1 MEIHQIRYMCA
12 VAETRSFTAA
22 AAREH
27 VAQPSLSQ
35 QIIKLEDELGAKLF
49 HRFRRKVRLTEI
61 GKTFLPK
68 AKDVLRAVSS
78 AKSAI
83 HEMTNTARGSLKI
96 GVIPTIAPYL
106 LPKVLPSFSRKFPE
120 VNITIS
126 EDITPILLEKLQE
139 TALDMVIVAL
149 PVQGAELMRQE
160 ILRERLYLVAATNH
174 DLCRGGSACLKDLA
188 AEPLLLLR
196 EGHCFRDMAI
206 AVCKRAKITP
216 HVVFESGNFTT
227 ILGMVAAGMGIS
239 FVPEMAV
246 EPRIGCRFIPIDD
259 ERAVRR
265 VGLVRLQN
273 HFRSRP
279 QREFIEHL
287 SASVS
292 LIIGARL
299 PGDLSVDLRQTG

>member
-1 MEIHQIRYMCA
+1 
-12 VAETRSFTAA
+12 
-22 AAREH
+22 
-27 VAQPSLSQ
+27 
-35 QIIKLEDELGAKLF
+35 
-49 HRFRRKVRLTEI
+49 
-61 GKTFLPK
+61 
-68 AKDVLRAVSS
+68 
-78 AKSAI
+78 
-83 HEMTNTARGSLKI
+83 
-96 GVIPTIAPYL
+96 
-106 LPKVLPSFSRKFPE
+106 
-120 VNITIS
+120 VNIAIS

-188 AEPLLLLR
+188 VEPLLLLR

>member
-1 MEIHQIRYMCA
+1 M
-12 VAETRSFTAA
+12 
-22 AAREH
+22 
-27 VAQPSLSQ
+27 P
-35 QIIKLEDELGAKLF
+35 
-49 HRFRRKVRLTEI
+49 
-61 GKTFLPK
+61 
-68 AKDVLRAVSS
+68 
-78 AKSAI
+78 
-83 HEMTNTARGSLKI
+83 
-96 GVIPTIAPYL
+96 
-106 LPKVLPSFSRKFPE
+106 
-120 VNITIS
+120 
-126 EDITPILLEKLQE
+126 
-139 TALDMVIVAL
+139 
-149 PVQGAELMRQE
+149 
-160 ILRERLYLVAATNH
+160 
-174 DLCRGGSACLKDLA
+174 
-188 AEPLLLLR
+188 
-196 EGHCFRDMAI
+196 FRDMAI

>member
-12 VAETRSFTAA
+12 VAETSSFTAA

-49 HRFRRKVRLTEI
+49 HRFPRKICLTGC
-61 GKTFLPK
+61 GKAFFPK
-68 AKDVLRAVSS
+68 AQDVLRAISS
-78 AKSAI
+78 AESAI
-83 HEMTNTARGSLKI
+83 HEMTNTVRGTLRI

-106 LPKVLPSFSRKFPE
+106 LPKVLPSFSRKFPQ
-120 VNITIS
+120 VDIAIS

-149 PVQGAELMRQE
+149 PVQGAELTRQE
-160 ILRERLYLVAATNH
+160 ILRERLYLVASTNH
-174 DLCRGGSACLKDLA
+174 ALCRGSSACLKDLA
-188 AEPLLLLR
+188 EEPFLLLK
-196 EGHCFRDMAI
+196 EGHCFRDTAI
-206 AVCKRAKITP
+206 AACKRAKITP
-216 HVVFESGNFTT
+216 NIVFESGSFAT

-246 EPRIGCRFIPIDD
+246 EPRNGCKFVPIED
-259 ERAVRR
+259 EHAVRR
-265 VGLVRLQN
+265 VGVVRLQS

-279 QREFIEHL
+279 QREFMEHL
-287 SASVS
+287 SARSALKTRHNYSVV
-292 LIIGARL
+292 
-299 PGDLSVDLRQTG
+299 PET

>member
-22 AAREH
+22 AVREH

-49 HRFRRKVRLTEI
+49 HRLGRKVRLTEI
-61 GKTFLPK
+61 GKAFFPK
-68 AKDVLRAVSS
+68 AQDVLRAVSS

-83 HEMTNTARGSLKI
+83 HEMTNTACGTLRI

-106 LPKVLPSFSRKFPE
+106 LPKVLPSFSRKFPQ
-120 VNITIS
+120 VDIIVS

-139 TALDMVIVAL
+139 TAVDMVIVAL

-160 ILRERLYLVAATNH
+160 ILRERLYLVASTDHA
-174 DLCRGGSACLKDLA
+174 LCRGSSACLKDLA
-188 AEPLLLLR
+188 AEPFLLLR
-196 EGHCFRDMAI
+196 EGHCFRETAI
-206 AVCKRAKITP
+206 AACKRAKITP
-216 HVVFESGNFTT
+216 HVVFESGNFAT

-246 EPRIGCRFIPIDD
+246 EPRTGCKFIPIDD

-279 QREFIEHL
+279 HREFMEHL
-287 SASVS
+287 SACAS
-292 LIIGARL
+292 LITR
-299 PGDLSVDLRQTG
+299 RQTPVT

>member
-12 VAETRSFTAA
+12 VAETSSFTAA

-49 HRFRRKVRLTEI
+49 HRFPRKVRLTGF
-61 GKTFLPK
+61 GKAFFPRALE
-68 AKDVLRAVSS
+68 VLRAVCS
-78 AKSAI
+78 AKSAM
-83 HEMTNTARGSLKI
+83 HEMTNTARGTLKI

-106 LPKVLPSFSRKFPE
+106 LPKVLPSFSSKFPQ
-120 VNITIS
+120 VDIAIS

-139 TALDMVIVAL
+139 TALDMAIVAL

-160 ILRERLYLVAATNH
+160 ILRERLYLVASTSHA
-174 DLCRGGSACLKDLA
+174 LCRGGSACLKDLA
-188 AEPLLLLR
+188 AEPFLMLR
-196 EGHCFRDMAI
+196 EGHCFRETAI
-206 AVCKRAKITP
+206 AACKRVKITP
-216 HVVFESGNFTT
+216 NIVFESGSFATL
-227 ILGMVAAGMGIS
+227 LGMVAAGMGIS

-246 EPRIGCRFIPIDD
+246 EPRSGCKFILIED

-265 VGLVRLQN
+265 VGVVRLQN

-279 QREFIEHL
+279 QREFMEHL
-287 SASVS
+287 SASAS
-292 LIIGARL
+292 LITRQNY
-299 PGDLSVDLRQTG
+299 SVVPET